1 MQSQE
6 SPSIEAGKA
15 RSFGFDRCTDRLQT
29 HEQALPGIG
38 HASRVRR
45 YERQPRAAGEC
56 LSETHIG
63 VDAKRLS
70 SQRDLPD
77 DLCAMLG
84 REGNGRLQQ
93 LSSIPGCHR
102 ELEAG

>member
-6 SPSIEAGKA
+6 SPSIETGKA
-15 RSFGFDRCTDRLQT
+15 RAFGFDRRADRLQT

-38 HASRVRR
+38 HAGGIRR
-45 YERQPRAAGEC
+45 YERQLRTAGEC

-93 LSSIPGCHR
+93 LGSIPGCDR